1 MKNYNEQLDEL
12 FVRWEEKAKENGHT
26 GFCTDGL
33 MYRGENWEKKVE
45 QKIYYG
51 KSEGEEDNLWMN
63 AKKRILFLL
72 KDTNNNPDCHNREF
86 RPGASGSILLHHKNI
101 AYWLFGILS
110 LNEKNIA
117 PDFDN
122 IDFWN
127 DVFPVF
133 DTVPF
138 AIVNCKKE
146 SGGSTITNEK
156 LSEHIGLYA
165 DFIKEEIEILN
176 PDIIICGGGSSKIKD
191 FVKEKIYTDIE
202 KIDDSNNWIYYSKRN
217 NKVVIDSY
225 HPSYWQIKGGS
236 KSIYETMMSK
246 YKEFLDKYPNFL
258 KE

>member
-110 LNEKNIA
+110 LNEKNII
-117 PDFDN
+117 PESFD
-122 IDFWN
+122 
-127 DVFPVF
+127 
-133 DTVPF
+133 
-138 AIVNCKKE
+138 
-146 SGGSTITNEK
+146 
-156 LSEHIGLYA
+156 
-165 DFIKEEIEILN
+165 
-176 PDIIICGGGSSKIKD
+176 KIQK
-191 FVKEKIYTDIE
+191 
-202 KIDDSNNWIYYSKRN
+202 
-217 NKVVIDSY
+217 
-225 HPSYWQIKGGS
+225 
-236 KSIYETMMSK
+236 
-246 YKEFLDKYPNFL
+246 
-258 KE
+258 